1 MNPQTQSTYS
11 LIRETQ
17 DAAAVEFGRMLRRWR
32 SVNGWTQYTAKRW
45 ATEAGLEETIR
56 HSGLSEL
63 ERGITRSPRNVVFLS
78 LANLNRLVH
87 EQQFKG
93 VRSRDLLDQ
102 LKGSRAICGESTGE
116 PWGPAEFW
124 SCHAGL
130 LPAVSWLAP
139 LPAHPMPE
147 LDDEQAAE
155 LCAGWGDQ
163 AREAA
168 RAAGAGGAQLMAIGG
183 FAPPKL
189 RQQWQGVALG
199 IDAFSAQELAGLW
212 NPDGGGWLPEQWLAA
227 WRESL
232 SGGGGVS
239 PEPCHA
245 DSLPLSLPMA

>member
-1 MNPQTQSTYS
+1 MNSQSTYS
-11 LIRETQ
+11 LIKETQ
-17 DAAAVEFGRMLRRWR
+17 DAAAVEFGKMLRRWR
-32 SVNGWTQYTAKRW
+32 AHNGWTQYTARRW
-45 ATEAGLEETIR
+45 ADEAGLGDVIR

-93 VRSRDLLDQ
+93 VRSRDLVDQ
-102 LKGSRAICGESTGE
+102 LKGSRAICGDDNE

-130 LPAVSWLAP
+130 LPPPDWLAP
-139 LPAHPMPE
+139 PPANPIPE

-155 LCAGWGDQ
+155 LCAAWGDQ

-183 FAPPKL
+183 YAPPRL

-199 IDAFSAQELAGLW
+199 IAAFTAQELADLW
-212 NPDGGGWLPEQWLAA
+212 NPDGGGWLPEQWLTA
-227 WRESL
+227 WREAL

-239 PEPCHA
+239 SEPWHA
-245 DSLPLSLPMA
+245 DCLPISLPMA